1 MKADEFGER
10 LKDERN
16 ARFMSQLQLALAAK
30 VTQGSLGR
38 WELGTTY
45 PTLDNFIELCNV
57 LDMSPNDLLGYTPN
71 Q

>member
-10 LKDERN
+10 LKEARN

-30 VTQGSLGR
+30 VTQGSLAN
-38 WELGTTY
+38 WELGRTY
-45 PTLDNFIELCNV
+45 PTLDNFINLCNV
-57 LDMSPNDLLGYTPN
+57 LDMSPDDLLGYVPN